1 MQKANVAIER
11 ERHLIPKL
19 EEILPELHN
28 AKIFSKLDLR
38 GYHWI
43 LLDEQSQPIMAFPT
57 YDSVYQNKRLIY
69 DINSA
74 FESFQKQIELV
85 IIKIKNAKNISDNII
100 IWGTSQ
106 EQHNKTLEKVFF
118 QIKANGLKINKKK
131 CTFSAD
137 QITFSDHTL
146 TSHGIASYQ
155 RKIEAINNTQ
165 TPTKTSQV
173 KSFLSI
179 VNYYHHF
186 IANFNHHR
194 TFEKTH
200 KKESEIHMGK
210 ITGGS
215 FSDTKTKIT

>member
-19 EEILPELHN
+19 EEILPDLHN

-118 QIKANGLKINKKK
+118 QIKANGFKNQQEEMYFQCRPNNILRSHINQSWNSLISKE
-131 CTFSAD
+131 D
-137 QITFSDHTL
+137 R
-146 TSHGIASYQ
+146 SYQ
-155 RKIEAINNTQ
+155 QHPNPNKNITSKILFEHS
-165 TPTKTSQV
+165 KLLS
-173 KSFLSI
+173 SFYCQLQPPQNI
-179 VNYYHHF
+179 
-186 IANFNHHR
+186 
-194 TFEKTH
+194 
-200 KKESEIHMGK
+200 
-210 ITGGS
+210 
-215 FSDTKTKIT
+215 